1 MQEWKSFYC
10 GNGCPLGGADDC
22 FWWKGHE
29 SCEHYKS
36 KKINLPENEADFQ
49 AELYKAYMAGAY
61 TERTGTF
68 RNWYN
73 INYK

>member
-1 MQEWKSFYC
+1 MEIFNC
-10 GNGCPLGGADDC
+10 GNGCPLGGSDDC

-36 KKINLPENEADFQ
+36 KAIKIPETQKEFEMALHN
-49 AELYKAYMAGAY
+49 AYLAGAY

-68 RNWYN
+68 KLWYDD
-73 INYK
+73 IYHL